1 MNTLDLSAKRGDS
14 RTSKVTIAPRHSRRR
29 LVRILDRPAF
39 CPTVCLP
46 VHSFLT
52 HSCLSSVHPVDRF
65 AYFQN
70 HVLIVN
76 IVVATTL
83 NIGEI
88 LYFHLLFLVREGAEI
103 SPKGDFVLCLGWG
116 TPACCYS
123 HLYFVPLSCHQ
134 VVTRMMKA
142 AATEVA
148 ASVRSSW
155 WFCLPLVR

>member
-1 MNTLDLSAKRGDS
+1 MNNLDLSVKRGDW
-14 RTSKVTIAPRHSRRR
+14 RTSKVTIAPHHHSRGR
-29 LVRILDRPAF
+29 LARILDRPAL

-52 HSCLSSVHPVDRF
+52 HSCLSSVHPVVRF

-88 LYFHLLFLVREGAEI
+88 LYFHQLFLVREGAEI

-116 TPACCYS
+116 TPA
-123 HLYFVPLSCHQ
+123 
-134 VVTRMMKA
+134 
-142 AATEVA
+142 
-148 ASVRSSW
+148 
-155 WFCLPLVR
+155 